1 MLMVS
6 QEREK
11 LIGADMTKSD
21 EEHMLPA
28 SIMDVVDDFYGLPD
42 DLFAKTVG
50 QLTEVD
56 PRLTLLFFA
65 TRQRVQQY
73 RAALKDV

>member
-1 MLMVS
+1 
-6 QEREK
+6 
-11 LIGADMTKSD
+11 MTKSD
-21 EEHMLPA
+21 EKHMLPA
-28 SIMDVVDDFYGLPD
+28 SIMDDVDAFYGLPD